1 MKVLQN
7 VERELQEIVK
17 CTKKVFS
24 GLLISEIIIREDEFC
39 KVKDQ
44 VVDSLE
50 KNQQRT
56 KGLKG
61 LLKRLKDENTSL
73 LVQLDEKD

>member
-1 MKVLQN
+1 MKVSEN

-17 CTKKVFS
+17 CAKKVFS
-24 GLLISEIIIREDEFC
+24 GLLISEIRIREDEFC

-50 KNQQRT
+50 KHQQRT
-56 KGLKG
+56 KGW
-61 LLKRLKDENTSL
+61 RTFSKD
-73 LVQLDEKD
+73 